1 MIDYKSVEGWFDPS
15 DKIIYDRAVST
26 FNDYDIFV
34 EVGSFKGRSSVAMAE
49 NIRSSGK
56 KIKFYCVDTWEGSEE
71 HKAGSRFEDR
81 DVLSN
86 KLYDVFTHN
95 TREYKDI
102 INPIRK
108 TSVDAAKDF
117 KDNELSFIFIDAA
130 HDYENVTNDLNAW
143 YPKLKEGGLFGG
155 HDWIWSSVSQ
165 AAIDFTQKKGLTVFG
180 SGNIWWI
187 E

>member
-1 MIDYKSVEGWFDPS
+1 MIDYKNIEGWFDPS

-34 EVGSFKGRSSVAMAE
+34 EVGSFKGRSSIAMAE

-71 HKAGSRFEDR
+71 HVTDR
-81 DVLSN
+81 DVVNN
-86 KLYDVFTHN
+86 KLYDVFIHN
-95 TREYKDI
+95 TKEYKDI

-108 TSVDAAKDF
+108 MSTDAAKDF
-117 KDNELSFIFIDAA
+117 KDNEISFIFIDAS
-130 HDYENVTNDLNAW
+130 HDYENVTKDLNAW
-143 YPKLKEGGLFGG
+143 YPKIKEHGIFSG
-155 HDWIWSSVSQ
+155 HDWIWETVRR
-165 AAIDFTQKKGLTVFG
+165 AVIDFTNKKGLTVF
-180 SGNIWWI
+180 SNGNIWWI